1 MWTYAVALADRKKS
15 KHLNP
20 NDIWTKIIDS
30 LEVKIV
36 YTDFDDPKE
45 ALVRAVSQKQYG
57 GNNRLD
63 KTGMDGW
70 TREDLKDVSLE
81 ELIGYYRFSSTGM
94 FISIPVKVPENN

>member
-1 MWTYAVALADRKKS
+1 MWTYAIALASGIKNRAS
-15 KHLNP
+15 HSES
-20 NDIWTKIIDS
+20 IWTKIIDS